1 MIKQFSVKTRSR
13 DDWIDLTATVR
24 QIIRESELDEGIAT
38 VFIPHTTAG
47 VTIQENADPPLRTDI
62 TRVLDQVFPWHGA
75 YQHCEDN
82 AAAHMKTCYMGNSVQ
97 VVFQNG
103 NPILGTWQNI
113 FLCEFDGPRTRNV
126 VVRVAE

>member
-1 MIKQFSVKTRSR
+1 MIQQFSIKTRSR

-24 QIIRESELDEGIAT
+24 QIVRECGLDEGIAT

-47 VTIQENADPPLRTDI
+47 VTIQENADPPLRDDI
-62 TRVLDQVFPWHGA
+62 TRTLDRIFPWHGA

-82 AAAHMKTCYMGNSVQ
+82 AAAHMKTCYMGSSVQ
-97 VVFQNG
+97 VIFENG
-103 NPILGTWQNI
+103 ALILGTWQNI

-126 VVRVAE
+126 VVRTSN